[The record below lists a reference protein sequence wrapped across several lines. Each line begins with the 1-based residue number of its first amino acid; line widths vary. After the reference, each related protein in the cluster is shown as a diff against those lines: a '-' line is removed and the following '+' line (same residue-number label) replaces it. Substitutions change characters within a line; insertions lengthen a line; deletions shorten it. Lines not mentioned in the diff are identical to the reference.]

1 MEFVIG
7 ALGAVLVL
15 ALFALGVLAGWKAH
29 ARFARVAPVKE
40 PEDKE
45 LKRLAAQQEA
55 FRKVQSYSVE
65 TAYGMTG
72 EEDKLI

>member
-1 MEFVIG
+1 MEFLIG
-7 ALGAVLVL
+7 AAGAFVILGV
-15 ALFALGVLAGWKAH
+15 FALGSLLGWKAH